1 MDNTKDITKY
11 LLRRL
16 SNVILL
22 FAILSE
28 GNDKAY
34 TVNLLDLGRGDSNN
48 LAYNC
53 PPEEKYDGLSVHWPV
68 LPIIEWSEPEIHT
81 RFFQPRSHRKN
92 INSSGK

>member
-34 TVNLLDLGRGDSNN
+34 TVNLLDLGG
-48 LAYNC
+48 
-53 PPEEKYDGLSVHWPV
+53 VV
-68 LPIIEWSEPEIHT
+68 IT
-81 RFFQPRSHRKN
+81 SHITARQRKN
-92 INSSGK
+92 MMAYRYTGQYYL